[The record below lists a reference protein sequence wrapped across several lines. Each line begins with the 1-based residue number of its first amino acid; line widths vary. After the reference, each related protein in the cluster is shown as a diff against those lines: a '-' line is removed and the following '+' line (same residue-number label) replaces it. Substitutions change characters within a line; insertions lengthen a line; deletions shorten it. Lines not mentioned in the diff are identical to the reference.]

1 MGYKLATT
9 RGPAAPRQASS
20 ARRRRR
26 VRRPG
31 PGPRPG
37 PVILLLVVAA
47 AVQQWVVLVREHG
60 PKLGQVALQEH
71 ALRKRPLAAR
81 GFVRQPISFDA
92 RPGVAFHQKHRV
104 RRHLVAGRHLC
115 GIKFRAPYAIDA
127 TSSPSLR
134 LLDGVEVHEVHN
146 QTHWLI
152 STQAVTTCS
161 LSSSPMDASKASQST
176 WLSSAAKVPGPT

>member
-1 MGYKLATT
+1 M
-9 RGPAAPRQASS
+9 
-20 ARRRRR
+20 
-26 VRRPG
+26 
-31 PGPRPG
+31 
-37 PVILLLVVAA
+37 ILLLVAA
-47 AVQQWVVLVREHG
+47 AGQQWVVLVGEHG
-60 PKLGQVALQEH
+60 PEVGQVALEEH
-71 ALRKRPLAAR
+71 ALRERRLAAG

-92 RPGVAFHQKHRV
+92 RPGVALHEQHRV
-104 RRHLVAGRHLC
+104 RRHRVAGRHLC